1 MSIPTRTVL
10 IVDDDPQILRLV
22 QRILGG
28 REVKVFAAPRPLEAL
43 RICEGERVDLLISDM
58 AMPEMD
64 GNRLADKVLTLR
76 PETSVLLISGVK
88 DGVHVKN
95 GRVRFLKK
103 PFFPA
108 DLIRMLGEMLPVE
121 KKAD

>member
-1 MSIPTRTVL
+1 MSEATRTVL

-22 QRILGG
+22 QRILAG
-28 REVKVFAAPRPLEAL
+28 RAVKVLSAPRPSEAL
-43 RICEGERVDLLISDM
+43 RICESEAVDLLISDV

-64 GNRLADKVLTLR
+64 GHRLADRVMKLR

-88 DGVHVKN
+88 DATSVKN
-95 GRVRFLKK
+95 GRVKFLKK

-108 DLIRMLGEMLPVE
+108 DLIRMLGEMLPGVVT
-121 KKAD
+121 K